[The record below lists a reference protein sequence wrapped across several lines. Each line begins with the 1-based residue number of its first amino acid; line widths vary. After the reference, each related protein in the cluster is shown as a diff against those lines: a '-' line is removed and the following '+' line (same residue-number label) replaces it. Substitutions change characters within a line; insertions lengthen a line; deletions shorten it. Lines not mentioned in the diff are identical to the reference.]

1 MKNYQYKGQASRKVN
16 RRRRKRINKLRF
28 SIFIIICLM
37 LLIGLG
43 VGVNSLVTDKVPVS
57 FLISDDLNEDVGTSE
72 YQLTLNW
79 EPLAEEKYKEIL
91 ISIDEKEY
99 ILQPNQTTFSVTL
112 DQSNQTYDI
121 KFKAKKK
128 GVVISKTVKKSIQ
141 TGEDNARLS
150 QVIDELNLTD
160 SVLTIKQTLKSD
172 ELKSVNLKTLNY
184 QLVLPSGEVVGSV
197 TPTNVKKSKDQIQV
211 ELTIPLTDLMD
222 YHSMSLMM
230 SFKKSDLTFM
240 TVVNDQTQTSDTIIN
255 ENANQFQVGF
265 VNQELI
271 IMNHQLEHYDYMQ
284 HNFYAESLHV
294 DVEGVDE
301 LITTY
306 QLIDERGETV
316 VDRAYD
322 SEGNKAI
329 DLSQLEPGRYFIY
342 YNQFPIYT
350 HTKVSDIW
358 YTVTRDGGAHEVN
371 IETSQGMLS
380 LDVKALDELPENVY
394 DVLIDPGHGGLDTG
408 AAYNGLL
415 EAEETLKISEYI
427 AKRLTDHGLKVK
439 LTRTEDL
446 DPAGEG
452 NFNYEESM
460 YYINGRV
467 EQAYQYKAN
476 YMISSHLNSF
486 NKVLEGFEVYTSIVT
501 TNDWAQKVAQYL
513 IEAGQA
519 PRDSE
524 KSEFR
529 VSEGTYKKS
538 FLCKDLA
545 GYDETYG
552 CKNDY
557 MDYLYIIRET
567 GGKVS
572 QASGLLK
579 HTDKNYY
586 TEIPNYGAETM
597 LIEYAYIDN
606 QNDSND
612 WKNNWEEYGEAVVK
626 ATLEY
631 LNIPYQSK

>member
-1 MKNYQYKGQASRKVN
+1 MTNYQYKGQTSRRIKKSK
-16 RRRRKRINKLRF
+16 RRRINKIRF
-28 SIFIIICLM
+28 SIFIIICLT
-37 LLIGLG
+37 LFIGLG
-43 VGVNSLVTDKVPVS
+43 LGIKSLVTDKVLVS
-57 FLISDDLNEDVGTSE
+57 FVISDDLNQEVGQSE

-79 EPLAEEKYKEIL
+79 GPLEETKYEQIL
-91 ISIDEKEY
+91 ISIDDKEY
-99 ILQPNQTTFSVTL
+99 TLEPNQTTFNVML
-112 DQSNQTYDI
+112 NQAEHNYEI
-121 KFKAKKK
+121 KFKAKRK
-128 GVVISKTVKKSIQ
+128 GFVVSNTVKKFIQ
-141 TGEDNARLS
+141 TEADNHVLS
-150 QVIDELNLTD
+150 QTVDEFNLED
-160 SVLTIKQTLKSD
+160 SVLNIKQTLKSD
-172 ELKSVNLKTLNY
+172 ELKSVDLKTLVY

-197 TPTNVKKSKDQIQV
+197 TPANVKKSKGQISV

-222 YHSMSLMM
+222 YHSLSLMM
-230 SFKKSDLTFM
+230 SFKKSDLTFI
-240 TVVNDQTQTSDTIIN
+240 TPVKDQAQISDTIL
-255 ENANQFQVGF
+255 NQNKDELQVGF
-265 VNQELI
+265 ANQELI
-271 IMNHQLEHYDYMQ
+271 ILNHQLEHYDYLE
-284 HNFYAESLHV
+284 HNFYAESLHI
-294 DVEGVDE
+294 DVEKE
-301 LITTY
+301 AEEITAY
-306 QLIDERGETV
+306 QLIDEQGEVV
-316 VDRAYD
+316 VDHVYD
-322 SEGNKAI
+322 SEGNQGI
-329 DLSQLEPGRYFIY
+329 DLSQLEAGRYFIY

-350 HTKVSDIW
+350 HTKVLDTW
-358 YTVTRDGGAHEVN
+358 YTVTRNGRANE
-371 IETSQGMLS
+371 ITLETSQGMLS
-380 LDVKALDELPENVY
+380 LDIKELDKLPENVY
-394 DVLIDPGHGGLDTG
+394 DILIDPGHGGLDTG
-408 AAYNGLL
+408 AAYNDLL

-427 AKRLTDHGLKVK
+427 ANRLMDHGLKVK

-513 IEAGQA
+513 IEAGQQ

-529 VSEGTYKKS
+529 VSEGSYKKS
-538 FLCKDLA
+538 FLCKDLT

-567 GGKVS
+567 GGVAS

-586 TEIPNYGAETM
+586 TQIPNYGAETM

-606 QNDSND
+606 KNDSDD
-612 WKNNWEEYGEAVVK
+612 WKNNWQKYGEAVVR